1 MPSMTPINTYQPE
14 LASIQAD
21 MAAAICDKT
30 ATIARASRTTNAQG
44 GATATFA
51 PVTQPSGLTTVAA
64 GMAQPTASQL
74 ANYDFLVG
82 SKSAWQLHFPVGT
95 NVLEED
101 RVTIEGEVLTVNK
114 VLTPRSYAAL
124 LTVLASEV
132 K

>member
-1 MPSMTPINTYQPE
+1 MPAMTPINTYQPE
-14 LASIQAD
+14 LTAIQAE

-30 ATIARASRTTNAQG
+30 ATIARASRSTNAQG
-44 GATATFA
+44 GATATFTA
-51 PVTQPSGLTTVAA
+51 VVQASGLTTVAA

-74 ANYDFLVG
+74 QNYDFLVA
-82 SKSAWQLHFPVGT
+82 SKSAWQVHFPIGT

-101 RVTIEGEVLTVNK
+101 HVTIDGEVLTVNK

-124 LTVLASEV
+124 LTVLASEI